1 MYRVLIIDDE
11 KFIRKSIRN
20 RIDWEAFGI
29 MEIEEAGNG
38 EEAVALRDSFRPQIV
53 LVDIRMPRMDGLAF
67 ITEAKKKHPGT
78 DYVIMSAYSDF
89 SYAKTAISLGVEAY
103 LLKPVNKKELEELL
117 RKILHRIHEK
127 KLSGMNRSIRVDE
140 ADQNMI
146 FQYPYVMAIGFYSAK
161 EDVGEKIAVEL
172 QSSLLLH
179 QNCCVYFLRN
189 CSRSTCYVFLI
200 NAVEEDREIGRQC
213 ARVVLDTMEEPEMR
227 AAVSEVFAYRRFQ
240 EAVAQSICFLKRKMF
255 SQESRMITRSL
266 CENKEYTERKN
277 RIREE
282 LEQVYRQIRKEE
294 FSLAKA
300 TILECIDL
308 LIQETSPVALIEEEI
323 NEILVFLSHVPGNAG
338 GDIDFNI
345 LFHDFKS
352 RDYLLA
358 YRTEEELKTSLKN
371 LVYNLFEAVQ
381 KKDSADVITRIREYI
396 EKNYGEPL
404 NATEIAQKYGLGV
417 SYLSTLFKER
427 TGINLTAY
435 VEGVR
440 MEKAKNLLKNKE
452 WTVTDVAIHTGYSN
466 SNYFSRVFKKY
477 TGVTPREFRES
488 EQKTGKET

>member
-29 MEIEEAGNG
+29 TEIEEAGNG
-38 EEAVALRDSFRPQIV
+38 EEALALMDSFRPQIV

-161 EDVGEKIAVEL
+161 EDVGGKIAVEL

-200 NAVEEDREIGRQC
+200 NAVEENRE
-213 ARVVLDTMEEPEMR
+213 TMRTGCSGYNGGAGNEGGC
-227 AAVSEVFAYRRFQ
+227 VGGF
-240 EAVAQSICFLKRKMF
+240 C
-255 SQESRMITRSL
+255 
-266 CENKEYTERKN
+266 
-277 RIREE
+277 
-282 LEQVYRQIRKEE
+282 
-294 FSLAKA
+294 
-300 TILECIDL
+300 
-308 LIQETSPVALIEEEI
+308 IQEVSGSGGAEHLLPEKKD
-323 NEILVFLSHVPGNAG
+323 VFSGKQN
-338 GDIDFNI
+338 
-345 LFHDFKS
+345 
-352 RDYLLA
+352 DYSFA
-358 YRTEEELKTSLKN
+358 VRKQRIYRTEKQNPGGAGTGLQTDPERGIQPCKGDDSGVHRFADTGN
-371 LVYNLFEAVQ
+371 Q
-381 KKDSADVITRIREYI
+381 PGSADRRG
-396 EKNYGEPL
+396 N
-404 NATEIAQKYGLGV
+404 Q
-417 SYLSTLFKER
+417 
-427 TGINLTAY
+427 
-435 VEGVR
+435 
-440 MEKAKNLLKNKE
+440 
-452 WTVTDVAIHTGYSN
+452 
-466 SNYFSRVFKKY
+466 
-477 TGVTPREFRES
+477 
-488 EQKTGKET
+488 